1 MTPTA
6 YEEATV
12 PFPDRLLFMA
22 TEDLDA
28 SVVLYDV
35 GHYPQS
41 VFLLQQA
48 VEKAAKSFSI
58 RFGFITE
65 KDAAQ
70 HIGHKPLNIV
80 RKTTKTVTTGLRSLP
95 GEPEAL
101 TYFSDVGVDLPK
113 IIKSV
118 DLIESGINT
127 YLNSIET
134 FDLSEADT
142 HEIVAALKH
151 THDSCDQALQNLDTE
166 GIPDAAYEQM
176 VMHLEQ
182 TYRSCY
188 ASLEIPDAKKAELI
202 EDVPAITREVLGKK
216 DQVESIIFMTLTLMD
231 PLLLLFHLARATGPH
246 AVKARYPDAKTAF
259 DPLAYYTPDR
269 PIVAALP
276 DLHTYTRTAL
286 DRLDHLYD
294 LVGTL
299 ADEKDREPA
308 APVHDPHATP
318 ATLQENHP

>member
-1 MTPTA
+1 
-6 YEEATV
+6 
-12 PFPDRLLFMA
+12 MA

-28 SVVLYDV
+28 SIVLYDA

-41 VFLLQQA
+41 VFYLQQA

-58 RFGFITE
+58 RFGIISE
-65 KDAAQ
+65 KDAALR
-70 HIGHKPLNIV
+70 IGHKPLNIV
-80 RKTTKTVTTGLRSLP
+80 RKTTKTFTTGLRSLP
-95 GEPEAL
+95 KEPEAL
-101 TYFSDVGVDLPK
+101 AHFSGLGFDLPK
-113 IIKSV
+113 IIENV

-142 HEIVAALKH
+142 HEIVAALKS
-151 THDSCDQALQNLDTE
+151 THDSCDQALQNLDTK

-188 ASLEIPDAKKAELI
+188 ASLEIPEAKKAELI
-202 EDVPAITREVLGKK
+202 EGIPEITREILGKK
-216 DQVESIIFMTLTLMD
+216 DQVELVIFMALTLTE
-231 PLLLLFHLARATGPH
+231 PLFLLFHLARATGPH

-276 DLHTYTRTAL
+276 EFHTYTRTAL

-294 LVGTL
+294 LVGTP

-308 APVHDPHATP
+308 APIHELCAIP

>member
-1 MTPTA
+1 MA
-6 YEEATV
+6 YEEDTV

-28 SVVLYDV
+28 SVVLYDA

-58 RFGFITE
+58 RFGIITE
-65 KDAAQ
+65 KDAVRR
-70 HIGHKPLNIV
+70 IGHKPLNIA
-80 RKTTKTVTTGLRSLP
+80 RKTTKTVTTGLRSLSD
-95 GEPEAL
+95 EPDAL
-101 TYFSDVGVDLPK
+101 TYFSDLGVDLPK
-113 IIKSV
+113 VIESV

-151 THDSCDQALQNLDTE
+151 IHDSCDQALQNLDTE
-166 GIPDAAYEQM
+166 GIPDAAYEQT

-202 EDVPAITREVLGKK
+202 DGVPAITREILGKK

-259 DPLAYYTPDR
+259 DPLTYYTPDR

-276 DLHTYTRTAL
+276 ELHTYTRTAL

-308 APVHDPHATP
+308 APVHDPCATP
-318 ATLQENHP
+318 PTPQENHS